1 MQKARPRKAHRLTH
15 KPSPAASR
23 VTNHKGVKQM
33 NIQEEVRL
41 ICLAICEQE
50 DKRKAF
56 EAIAAFGFGIAAMMA
71 AVGNNRPQVEHSVD
85 ELCTAIKNDCMRA
98 FDAAQ
103 KAAESHQSVAF
114 DELLKHHFHPEPG
127 AFNA

>member
-1 MQKARPRKAHRLTH
+1 
-15 KPSPAASR
+15 
-23 VTNHKGVKQM
+23 M
-33 NIQEEVRL
+33 NIQEEVRMM
-41 ICLAICEQE
+41 CLAICEQE

-103 KAAESHQSVAF
+103 KAAEEVQF
-114 DELLKHHFHPEPG
+114 DELDRFMNRQVLPIQRK
-127 AFNA
+127 FNA